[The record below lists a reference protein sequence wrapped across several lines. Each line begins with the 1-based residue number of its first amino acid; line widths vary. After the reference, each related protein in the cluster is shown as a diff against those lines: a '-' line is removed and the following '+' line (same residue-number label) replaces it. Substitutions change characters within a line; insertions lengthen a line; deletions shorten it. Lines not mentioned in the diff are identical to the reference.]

1 MSPEDKIA
9 QDTKHKL
16 DTVYKQSDDKNLV
29 QYYEQLYLDYVK
41 LLNRTKKMMKI
52 NDRQNLSIL
61 IDNESLANDK
71 NEIIHHSK
79 QRIMNSISSN
89 REQIGTYSNKM
100 SSYIDTIVSL
110 KDKVKLIENENNKL
124 TNTLKDML
132 KKSKQDD
139 IKVKKLDEQIEQL
152 QAKINI
158 VSGDISQY
166 KEMLEQEIQK
176 TRKNKKFLIAG
187 ILGVDNYDK
196 LKSKIVEFTEEDKFI
211 SAMTKYLQ
219 NSLNKSYDVV
229 YFQAGM
235 FLMIVRNIPIN
246 TTVKKFQEI
255 GRKKII
261 QGVSITFSGYFTHL
275 TQDDN
280 ADSISERYFESYHD
294 MILNN
299 QPNTVLEV

>member
-41 LLNRTKKMMKI
+41 LLNRMKKMMKI

-71 NEIIHHSK
+71 NIIIHHSK

-139 IKVKKLDEQIEQL
+139 IKVKKLDEQIKQL

-176 TRKNKKFLIAG
+176 TRKNKKLLIAG

-261 QGVSITFSGYFTHL
+261 QGVSITFSGCFTHL